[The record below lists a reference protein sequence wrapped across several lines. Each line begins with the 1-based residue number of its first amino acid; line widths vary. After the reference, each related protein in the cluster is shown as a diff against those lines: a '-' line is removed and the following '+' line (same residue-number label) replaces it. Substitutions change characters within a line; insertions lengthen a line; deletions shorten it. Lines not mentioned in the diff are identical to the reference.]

1 MVLLKLPKKE
11 ALFQVKVA
19 GYGAAV
25 AAKKG
30 VAPAKWCC
38 SSSCC

>member
-1 MVLLKLPKKE
+1 MVLLQLLKMVL
-11 ALFQVKVA
+11 LLVKMA

-30 VAPAKWCC
+30 VAPAKWCY
-38 SSSCC
+38 SSCCC